1 MNTVKIKSEEQTAAP
16 SLRDG
21 GPCLDSELPFVSVL
35 VPCRNEEKHIA
46 RCLDSILANDYP
58 KERLEILVLD
68 GMSEDKTRDMVDDYS
83 KRFPIIRIVEN
94 RKRTF
99 PAAMN
104 TGISQSRGDVLITMG
119 AHSLCDVR
127 YISSCV
133 RYQREYGA
141 ENVGGVCRI
150 LPGADS
156 SLAWSIV
163 FALGSPFGSG
173 NARVKIGAKRPTW
186 SDAVAF
192 GCYRREFLKLIGPFD
207 ERLLGS
213 SDMDMNGR
221 IRAAGGRILL
231 APEIVV
237 NYFADATL
245 GAFWKHNFAD
255 GVWATY
261 VLKFGSKGWAWRH
274 WAPMAFVASLIA
286 CLGLSSLWRGFFWM
300 FLAIMATYA
309 VSSVGTSVRLAVR
322 GRSAIFA
329 FLLPCVFAV
338 RHFAFGAGSLY
349 GAFLAALPGVYWKG
363 RRSAKG

>member
-1 MNTVKIKSEEQTAAP
+1 MSKLGLLSNELGPLECESSSNAP
-16 SLRDG
+16 
-21 GPCLDSELPFVSVL
+21 PFVSVV
-35 VPCRNEEKHIA
+35 VPCRNEERYIA
-46 RCLDSILANDYP
+46 QCLDSILANDYP
-58 KERLEILVLD
+58 KDRMEILVLD
-68 GMSEDKTRDMVDDYS
+68 GMSEDKTGRILEGYAQ
-83 KRFPIIRIVEN
+83 RFPFIRVVEN
-94 RKRTF
+94 RKKTI

-104 TGISQSRGDVLITMG
+104 TGIRHARGDVIIKMD
-119 AHSLCDVR
+119 AHSVYDPR
-127 YISSCV
+127 HISACV

-141 ENVGGVCRI
+141 ENVGGVWCI

-156 SLAWSIV
+156 SLARSIV
-163 FALGSPFGSG
+163 FALGSRFGSG
-173 NARVKIGAKRPTW
+173 NARIKIGVKRPTW

-207 ERLLGS
+207 ERINGS
-213 SDMDMNGR
+213 EDMDMNAR
-221 IRAAGGRILL
+221 IRAGGGRILIV
-231 APEIVV
+231 PEIVV

-274 WAPMAFVASLIA
+274 WVPMAFVASFIA
-286 CLGLSSLWRGFFWM
+286 CLGLSFLWRGFFWM
-300 FLAIMATYA
+300 FLTILATYA

-322 GRSAIFA
+322 GRSALFA
-329 FLLPCVFAV
+329 LLLPCVFAV

-363 RRSAKG
+363 GRGARC